1 MSDEDFAEPFAAPEF
16 YVDGF
21 TNHAAR
27 DGVMTCIGYR
37 NMSDG
42 KQIVVRLVWPMV
54 NTMAAVEDAE
64 AALAKPRYATG
75 DGSKR
80 GVH

>member
-1 MSDEDFAEPFAAPEF
+1 MSDEEFAEPFAAPEI

-21 TNHAAR
+21 TKHAAR

-37 NMSDG
+37 NLPSG
-42 KQIVVRLVWPMV
+42 KTVVLRLAWPAV
-54 NTMAAVEDAE
+54 NTMAAIEDAE
-64 AALAKPRYATG
+64 TALSERKMAACS
-75 DGSKR
+75 GSAR